1 MFSTLKH
8 KRSIKNNNKF
18 SRQNHDR
25 NLKQGC
31 LCIDLATILKTE
43 YPPKMVSKKRVITS
57 VVFSQKLPRKLA
69 LRYRVKLYSLAYT
82 LQHKAMKIL
91 VSGWDAV
98 SNFRLPRAY
107 TIYIVNDKY

>member
-69 LRYRVKLYSLAYT
+69 LRYRVKLYRLAYST
-82 LQHKAMKIL
+82 AHVGNEDTCVGLGRRQQFPVAK
-91 VSGWDAV
+91 ST
-98 SNFRLPRAY
+98 Y
-107 TIYIVNDKY
+107 YIHCK